1 MHAWIKKTEK
11 ACFWIVLSRKS
22 SYTFYNV
29 DVFLF
34 KVTWLSGCCL
44 WALRTFMRKALR
56 HETLIAFVSRRDIRP
71 RRLHLKIFVFQR
83 TAMTTILFPHLHAL
97 SPLIHIPVS
106 SCSDFQL
113 RYPKECTCP
122 SSVSLGSVG
131 HSVVKGQ
138 RRAPIGCCLG
148 RGWLPP
154 YPHVPPIDET
164 HKRSMNRTEPD
175 SDSPR
180 TLGKCTTQLSRNM
193 RPPPFVKTR
202 VWKWRVWGS
211 VDRKDFDWL
220 DIGFFV

>member
-1 MHAWIKKTEK
+1 
-11 ACFWIVLSRKS
+11 
-22 SYTFYNV
+22 
-29 DVFLF
+29 
-34 KVTWLSGCCL
+34 
-44 WALRTFMRKALR
+44 MRKALR

-138 RRAPIGCCLG
+138 THRSIPSQASSTSTSSKASPFNVLSCGKLRAACISPYRFQRW
-148 RGWLPP
+148 RGSWF
-154 YPHVPPIDET
+154 
-164 HKRSMNRTEPD
+164 RA
-175 SDSPR
+175 
-180 TLGKCTTQLSRNM
+180 
-193 RPPPFVKTR
+193 
-202 VWKWRVWGS
+202 
-211 VDRKDFDWL
+211 
-220 DIGFFV
+220 